1 MTEFLESYMESHANE
16 ENWMVI
22 GYSKTE
28 GEYPVRLNI
37 TKAEALAL
45 AEKNNQSKPKYPE
58 GARCMTSSETGRDNA
73 D

>member
-28 GEYPVRLNI
+28 GEYPVCLNI
-37 TKAEALAL
+37 TKA
-45 AEKNNQSKPKYPE
+45 
-58 GARCMTSSETGRDNA
+58 GRDNA